1 LGSLAFERNERF
13 WGKKPLLRSIQYTL
27 YKDVAVEWDDFMQG
41 KGDVANFPAAQLTA
55 ARALKGATVFDTP
68 ALSLSYLAPN
78 WTVAP
83 FDDARVRQ
91 AFSLALDRNALGSES
106 LRAFQHPTIH
116 FVPEGIPGYNPDLT
130 DAAGRRGK
138 DALTPD
144 LDVARRLAS
153 AYAAEKCAGDF
164 AKCPPVTYTIPGGS
178 STQMD
183 LAQAVVNQWR
193 QAFPGWVILVG
204 GYDNRQLKTRP
215 EYQLVWDGWGADYP
229 DPQDFLSLL
238 WTIKALYN
246 PRHVSVPQA
255 DALLAQADGMS
266 DQSAR
271 IPLYQLAEQLL
282 VNQAAAIPLYQALQN
297 YAVRSHVVG
306 WRIAPTLQTPLSV
319 WQTAYIKR

>member
-1 LGSLAFERNERF
+1 MSPTYQRRN
-13 WGKKPLLRSIQYTL
+13 L
-27 YKDVAVEWDDFMQG
+27 
-41 KGDVANFPAAQLTA
+41 PAAQLTA

-83 FDDARVRQ
+83 FNDARVRQ

-106 LRAFQHPTIH
+106 LGALQHPTIH
-116 FVPEGIPGYNPDLT
+116 FVLEGIPGYNPDLT

-144 LDVARRLAS
+144 LDAARKLAS
-153 AYAAEKCAGDF
+153 AYAAEKCAGDY
-164 AKCPPVTYTIPGGS
+164 AKCPPVTYTIPSGS

-183 LAQAVVNQWR
+183 VAQAVVNQWR
-193 QAFPGWVILVG
+193 QAFPGWVILLG
-204 GYDNRQLKTRP
+204 GSRDDRQRKTFL
-215 EYQLVWDGWGADYP
+215 EFQLAWDIWGADYP

-238 WTIKALYN
+238 WTTKASYN
-246 PRHVSVPQA
+246 QSHASVPQA

-266 DQSAR
+266 DLSAR

-282 VNQAAAIPLYQALQN
+282 VNQAAAIPLYQQVFR

-306 WRIAPTLQTPLSV
+306 WRIAPTTITSLST
-319 WQTAYIKR
+319 WQSAYITR